1 MTSVDPITREE
12 RINSL
17 DTLRGFALLG
27 ILPAN
32 VLVFGMYL
40 AAGNDPTVAGGATG
54 VNLASWALF
63 RILVEG
69 KMRALFSMVFG
80 ASAILLTSRIEE
92 RSGSAAAADIY
103 YRRNLWLLVFGLAHA
118 FLLFWGDI
126 LYPYALCALIL
137 FPFRKLPAKKL
148 LLIGSLF
155 IAFKAGW
162 SAVEAFR
169 QIERRN
175 LAAAA
180 DTAEKAGQKPSEEQA
195 AARKQLEAQRKLRK
209 PSSEELDK
217 DAKQWRGNPW
227 EVISARAKFLAFWH
241 NLAYYDPANS
251 DIWSMMF
258 IGMGLFKLGV
268 FSAARSYR
276 FYVWLAVIGCLIGI
290 PLNSCIAWLVVKSN
304 FDRVTFAVTNV
315 AYDIARLPVALAYT
329 ALLMLISKAGAL
341 RRLTGRLAAVG
352 QMALSNYIL
361 HSVVCTFVFTG
372 YGFGLYGRLER
383 YQLYYVVAGCWAL
396 SLAASPVWLRHYQ
409 FGPLEWCWRS
419 LTYWKR
425 QRMRIRRL
433 AAAPTAAGAS

>member
-1 MTSVDPITREE
+1 MSPAEPITREQ

-17 DTLRGFALLG
+17 DALRGFALLG

-32 VLVFGMYL
+32 VLVLGMYL
-40 AAGNDPTVAGGATG
+40 AAGNDPTVAGGAAG
-54 VNLASWALF
+54 LNLASWALF

-80 ASAILLTSRIEE
+80 ASMILLTSRIEE
-92 RSGSAAAADIY
+92 RSGATAAADIY
-103 YRRNLWLLVFGLAHA
+103 YRRNLWLLLFGLAHA

-137 FPFRKLPAKKL
+137 FPFRKLSARKL
-148 LLIGSLF
+148 LLIGGLF
-155 IAFKAGW
+155 IAVKAGW
-162 SAVEAFR
+162 FAVEAFQ

-180 DTAEKAGQKPSEEQA
+180 DAAEKAGQKPSEEQA
-195 AARKQLEAQRKLRK
+195 AARKQWEEQRKFRK
-209 PSSEELDK
+209 PSSEELEK

-241 NLAYYDPANS
+241 GLAYYDPANS

-276 FYVWLAVIGCLIGI
+276 FYFWLAVIGCLIGI
-290 PLNSCIAWLVVKSN
+290 PVNCTISRLVVQSN
-304 FDRVTFAVTNV
+304 FDRVTFALTNV

-329 ALLMLISKAGAL
+329 ALLMLISKAG
-341 RRLTGRLAAVG
+341 RLQRLIGRLAAIG

-361 HSVVCTFVFTG
+361 HSVICTFVFTG

-396 SLAASPVWLRHYQ
+396 SLATSSMWLRHYQ

-419 LTYWKR
+419 LTYWKM
-425 QRMRIRRL
+425 QPMRIRRPS
-433 AAAPTAAGAS
+433 AAPTAAGTS

>member
-1 MTSVDPITREE
+1 MTPIGPITPEE

-32 VLVFGMYL
+32 VLVFGMYF

-54 VNLASWALF
+54 LNLASWALF
-63 RILVEG
+63 RILIGG
-69 KMRALFSMVFG
+69 KMRCLFSMAFG
-80 ASAILLTSRIEE
+80 ASMILLTSRAEE
-92 RSGSAAAADIY
+92 RSGATAADIY
-103 YRRNLWLLVFGLAHA
+103 YRRNLWLLLFGLAHA

-148 LLIGSLF
+148 LIIGALF

-162 SAVEAFR
+162 SAVDAFR
-169 QIERRN
+169 LIERRN
-175 LAAAA
+175 LAAAGDA
-180 DTAEKAGQKPSEEQA
+180 AQKAGKKPVEEQVEA
-195 AARKQLEAQRKLRK
+195 QKELEAQRKQRK
-209 PSSEELDK
+209 PSFEELEK
-217 DAKQWRGNPW
+217 DAKKWRGNPL
-227 EVISARAKFLAFWH
+227 EVIGARAKALAVWH
-241 NLAYYDPANS
+241 GLPYYDPVNC
-251 DIWSMMF
+251 DVWSMMF

-276 FYVWLAVIGCLIGI
+276 LYAWIAVIGCLIGI
-290 PLNSCIAWLVVKSN
+290 PVNSYTAWLAVKSN
-304 FDRVTFAVTNV
+304 FDRVTFAFTYV
-315 AYDIARLPVALAYT
+315 AYDIERLPVALANM
-329 ALLMLISKAGAL
+329 ALMMILCKAGAL
-341 RRLTGRLAAVG
+341 RWLTSRLAAIG

-361 HSVVCTFVFTG
+361 QSVVCAFVFTG

-383 YQLYYVVAGCWAL
+383 YQLYYVVAGCWAM
-396 SLAASPVWLRHYQ
+396 SLAASPIWLQHYR

-425 QRMRIRRL
+425 QPMRIRRPSG
-433 AAAPTAAGAS
+433 APTAAEAVA